1 MANDNWSGM
10 KRLAR
15 TLDTIYPAEV
25 ELGVPENEEA
35 ESSDRPAG
43 GVVGALRNVFGRVRR
58 DQRRNDDTYVDLV
71 TPFVP
76 EWG

>member
-10 KRLAR
+10 KRLAK

-25 ELGVPENEEA
+25 ELSTENNEDGETV
-35 ESSDRPAG
+35 DRPAG
-43 GVVGALRNVFGRVRR
+43 GVVGALRNVFGRARR
-58 DQRRNDDTYVDLV
+58 DQRRNDDNYVDLV